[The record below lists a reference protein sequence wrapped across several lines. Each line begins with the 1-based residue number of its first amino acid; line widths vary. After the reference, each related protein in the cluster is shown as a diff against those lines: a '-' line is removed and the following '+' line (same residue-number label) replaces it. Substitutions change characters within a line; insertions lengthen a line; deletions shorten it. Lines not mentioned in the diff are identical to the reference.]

1 MKAFLTGLGIGVAL
15 GVLFARDS
23 GDATRKKLGARLSD
37 WSESLS
43 QKAEN
48 VKTAAR
54 RVGDRVSETA
64 ANASEK
70 GSDLPPKKTADRESA
85 PSESDD
91 LINTVGREELMS
103 VNGIGPALA
112 DRIISGRPYSSRREL
127 VERGILAQSRFDE
140 LEREL
145 GRRGKRSA

>member
-54 RVGDRVSETA
+54 AWVIAFQRLRPM
-64 ANASEK
+64 
-70 GSDLPPKKTADRESA
+70 PPKNA
-85 PSESDD
+85 PIRLRKKL
-91 LINTVGREELMS
+91 LIGNRRLPRAM
-103 VNGIGPALA
+103 
-112 DRIISGRPYSSRREL
+112 ISS
-127 VERGILAQSRFDE
+127 I
-140 LEREL
+140 
-145 GRRGKRSA
+145 RSGAKNS